1 MDKELI
7 HIIKRIDLPT
17 LIDLVGPVI
26 KKAIESVNKAD
37 DEEALAEVLVTK
49 YGSSLLNNVA
59 IRKAIIDSL
68 DSDQI
73 AQLCK
78 DLNLSDHK
86 SFENYNKALQYFHR
100 YNIKKS
106 QELVRFLGLSS
117 EYLLKEISD
126 DRPTKENIS
135 IEYGEEIKAL
145 SFLHPYQKQV
155 KDQIMTRFLQKVE
168 RKFFVQMP
176 TGAGKTYTALECVVD
191 YLRMPRSINEN
202 GLPVPHKFIV
212 WLVDRNE
219 LAEQAFQS
227 FKKLWRMRGD
237 REINGFRLFAGFEPE
252 FNSEGGGVVFCGFDK
267 FHAVLKNP
275 EHGSYSSVKFLIE
288 NTGVVIVDEAH
299 HSLAETYFATIQKF
313 VNIPFIKLVGLSAT
327 PGTTD
332 YTTTQQLVE
341 LYSNDKITLRDE
353 DWKEVGDSVHY
364 LQERGYLAQLKTQL
378 LETSFSSHEVDTG
391 RILDELASD
400 SERNERILEQIE
412 IAHNNQ
418 ESTLVFACT
427 LDHVFALMIMCR
439 YRDIPTKFIVG
450 EVDQSDR
457 IQILESFKKN
467 EFYVLLNLDILSTG
481 IDLPNINKIIL
492 ARPISS
498 PNLISQI
505 IGRALRG
512 PKNGGNTMNTII
524 NLKDNIINFP
534 GASFLYNYYEEHW
547 EKV

>member
-1 MDKELI
+1 MDKQLI
-7 HIIKRIDLPT
+7 HITKRIDLPT

-73 AQLCK
+73 AQLCNEV
-78 DLNLSDHK
+78 NLSDHK

-100 YNIKKS
+100 YNISKS
-106 QELVRFLGLSS
+106 QELVQFLGLSS

-252 FNSEGGGVVFCGFDK
+252 FNSEDGGVVFCGFDK

-467 EFYVLLNLDILSTG
+467 EFYVLINLDILSTG

>member
-7 HIIKRIDLPT
+7 HITKRIDLPT
-17 LIDLVGPVI
+17 LINLVGPVI

-37 DEEALAEVLVTK
+37 DEEALAEVLVAK
-49 YGSSLLNNVA
+49 YSSSLLNNVA
-59 IRKAIIDSL
+59 IRKAIIESL

-73 AQLCK
+73 TQLCEK
-78 DLNLSDHK
+78 ISLSGEK
-86 SFENYNKALQYFHR
+86 SFENYNNAIQYFYR
-100 YNIKKS
+100 YNLRKS
-106 QELVRFLGLSS
+106 QELVRFLQLSE
-117 EYLLKEISD
+117 EYVLKEVSD
-126 DRPTKENIS
+126 ERSAKEKIS

-155 KDQIMTRFLQKVE
+155 KDQIMNRFLQKVE

-176 TGAGKTYTALECVVD
+176 TGAGKTYTALECVAD
-191 YLRMPRSINEN
+191 YLRMPRSVNEN
-202 GLPVPHKFIV
+202 GTPDSHKFIV

-252 FNSEGGGVVFCGFDK
+252 FQSEDGGVVFCGFDK

-275 EHGSYSSVKFLIE
+275 DHRSYSSIRFLIE

-353 DWKEVGDSVHY
+353 NWKEVGDSVRY

-378 LETSFSSHEVDTG
+378 LETSFSSQEVDAG

-439 YRDIPTKFIVG
+439 YRDITTKFIVG

-457 IQILESFKKN
+457 IQILEAFKNN
-467 EFYVLLNLDILSTG
+467 EFYVLINLDILSTG

-512 PKNGGNTMNTII
+512 PKNGGNPMNTII